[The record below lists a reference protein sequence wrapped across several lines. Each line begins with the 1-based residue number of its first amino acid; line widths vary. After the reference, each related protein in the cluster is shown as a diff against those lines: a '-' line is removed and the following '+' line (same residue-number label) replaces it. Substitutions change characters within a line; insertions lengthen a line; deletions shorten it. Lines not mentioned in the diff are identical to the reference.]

1 MGGSTVGRTRGGG
14 ARAPRFLEAYV
25 KFLIF
30 TIGAPPPRFITFAYC
45 ASPPILMP
53 TPAYAYRS
61 DHFTELRAMLRLTY
75 TVVLTLKLLR
85 AKNRALTEFR
95 SATNTC
101 LQNGFLYDSL
111 ICKQNRLKHLHVLV

>member
-1 MGGSTVGRTRGGG
+1 M
-14 ARAPRFLEAYV
+14 
-25 KFLIF
+25 
-30 TIGAPPPRFITFAYC
+30 PPPPDLLPLLIVPP
-45 ASPPILMP
+45 PPILMP